1 MTAAVR
7 PRRTPASQRQGVR
20 RPDAWHR
27 DDGYATVW
35 TALTGVILI
44 VLAGLIV
51 AAGVVFGAQE
61 RGYDLAQAA
70 ARAGAQQIDLTLL
83 RTDGQVRLD
92 PGRATTTARQFLT
105 RAGATGTVTATTGS
119 VTVTVTTRQPTP
131 MLAHL
136 GVDAVTVTATGRATP
151 VTDATG

>member
-1 MTAAVR
+1 MTRTTVHHC
-7 PRRTPASQRQGVR
+7 PRVR
-20 RPDAWHR
+20 RCPGAGP

-35 TALTGVILI
+35 TALTGFILI
-44 VLAGLIV
+44 VLAGLII

-70 ARAGAQQIDLTLL
+70 ARAGAQEIDLNLL

-92 PGRATTTARQFLT
+92 PARAITRARQFLT
-105 RAGATGTVTATTGS
+105 RAGATGTVTATTTA
-119 VTVTVTTRQPTP
+119 VTVTATTRQPTT

-136 GVDAVTVTATGRATP
+136 GVNAVTVTATGRATP
-151 VTDATG
+151 VTDPTT

>member
-1 MTAAVR
+1 MNIADTVR
-7 PRRTPASQRQGVR
+7 HRRAGTPQRR
-20 RPDAWHR
+20 S

-35 TALTGVILI
+35 TALTGFILI

-70 ARAGAQQIDLTLL
+70 ARAGAQEIDLDVL
-83 RTDGQVRLD
+83 RADGQVRLN
-92 PGRATTTARQFLT
+92 PARATTTARRFLA
-105 RAGATGTVTATTGS
+105 RAGATGSVTATTTA
-119 VTVTVTTRQPTP
+119 VTVTATTRQPTP

-136 GVDAVTVTATGRATP
+136 GVGTVTVTATGRATP